1 MIILVWLL
9 MILFVISLVFLLI
22 LLDEARLMTK
32 QEKLRNRKPEPEQE
46 PVGLSYWQVH
56 RILKQME
63 REQKKYFKS
72 KRNTYYWRT

>member
-32 QEKLRNRKPEPEQE
+32 QEKLQNRKPEPEPE

-63 REQKKYFKS
+63 REQSKFKS
-72 KRNTYYWRT
+72 KRKVYWGI